1 MSNSVFSI
9 QKFEKLPIIGII
21 RNINA
26 EDFERILPLYIK
38 AGLTTI
44 EVTMNTVGAESMI
57 KKAKTIFGSIIN
69 IGAGTVCNLSD
80 LQKAFDVGADFIVTP
95 ILKTDVI
102 EKCVATNIPIFP
114 GAFSTTEI
122 YTAWSLGASMVK
134 VFPISQ
140 LGPGYIQSIKGP
152 FPQIK
157 LMPTGGIGL
166 EDIKSYKKA
175 GSSALGIGGPLFP
188 DKILK
193 SLNEMEILNYFKSF
207 REKWEQC

>member
-1 MSNSVFSI
+1 MFSL
-9 QKFEKLPIIGII
+9 QKFEELPIVGII

-26 EDFERILPLYIK
+26 EDFERILPLYIQ

-57 KKAKTIFGSIIN
+57 KKAKTVYGDTIN
-69 IGAGTVCNLSD
+69 IGAGTVCNIKD
-80 LQKAFDVGADFIVTP
+80 LQKALEVGADFIVTP
-95 ILKTDVI
+95 IVDANVI
-102 EKCVATNIPIFP
+102 EKCIAIKIPIFP

-152 FPQIK
+152 FPHIK
-157 LMPTGGIGL
+157 LMPTGGVGL
-166 EDIKSYKKA
+166 DDIKSYKEVGA
-175 GSSALGIGGPLFP
+175 SALGIGGPLFP
-188 DKILK
+188 NKIIK
-193 SLNEMEILNYFKSF
+193 SLNESDILNYFKSF
-207 REKWEQC
+207 KEKWEQC

>member
-1 MSNSVFSI
+1 MFSL
-9 QKFEKLPIIGII
+9 QKFEELPIVGII

-26 EDFERILPLYIK
+26 EDFERILPLYIQ
-38 AGLTTI
+38 AGLTTL

-57 KKAKTIFGSIIN
+57 KKAKTVYGDTIH
-69 IGAGTVCNLSD
+69 IGAGTVCNVND
-80 LQKAFDVGADFIVTP
+80 LQKALEAGADFIVTP
-95 ILKTDVI
+95 ILDTDVI
-102 EKCVATNIPIFP
+102 EKCVATKIPIFP

-157 LMPTGGIGL
+157 LMPTGGVGL
-166 EDIKSYKKA
+166 EDIKSYKEA
-175 GSSALGIGGPLFP
+175 GASALGIGGPLFP
-188 DKILK
+188 NKILK
-193 SLNEMEILNYFKSF
+193 SLNESDILNYFKSF
-207 REKWEQC
+207 KEKWEQS